1 MKKQLFFLA
10 FLVQTCMLVAQVS
23 FTASVSKNKLG
34 VNERFSLTYT
44 VKGGGD
50 RFAAPDLSDFS
61 VLSGPSTSSSTT
73 IINSKVTREKTYT
86 YYLRAKKVGVYTIGS
101 ASIQVK
107 GKQYRSGNVSIQ
119 VLKSSP
125 QATSNYSPE
134 ANARENVFLSLEL
147 SNSNP
152 YVGEQ
157 VVATYKLYFS
167 QEVRSPELLKDPSYT
182 GFWHEDYD
190 LGENYPI
197 QQVRK
202 DGKTF
207 KVATLKKLV
216 LIPQR
221 SGTLTLD
228 AMDLEVPVAIPTN
241 QRDFFGRIQSR
252 IITIICS
259 SGVKVLSVKSL
270 PTQGKP
276 VDFSGAVGVFEFTTR
291 LDRDSIQTNESATLS
306 MRISGTGNL
315 RMIDLPNFK
324 IPNDL
329 EAYEPKF
336 KEKIN
341 LQKSGLS
348 GYKRVEHLLI
358 PRNRGDY
365 KISVGSFNYFN
376 PKLRKFITVEKPSYT
391 LNVEGDA
398 KGSTSAVIVNNITK
412 EDVSF
417 IGKDI
422 LYIKTSPGDLQSS
435 KDLFFGSVAFKVLC
449 ISLTFLVII
458 ALFIAY
464 LLRKS
469 IIDFKQWKRGGAMKQ
484 ALKVLDSDS
493 DSIHTSIQQALQV
506 YFQKKW
512 GLHRSQFDKEIIEEL
527 LCGKSVDSELVNE
540 IVTLLE
546 TCEMARFTKVFSEED
561 KQASTLLN
569 KTKNVIERLENY

>member
-398 KGSTSAVIVNNITK
+398 KGSTSAVIVNNMAK